1 MLSIS
6 NNVSLPKNNSQFL
19 KTPNS
24 AAAFFDG
31 TNDYIDAS
39 TLGSSISKT
48 AGTISHWVKITA
60 SANNEILFSC
70 SDGTSGNDKIQ
81 TVFMTNTSSGQF
93 QAVYKSGGV
102 ANKAVYNF
110 PSADIVN
117 AGWFHLAMTYTISE
131 ANALTIKLYFNGALQ
146 NTFSGTAD
154 PIAGGVAF
162 DRVILGKNAN
172 ADNSYLQGFI
182 DECAYYTRV
191 LTADEIL
198 RIYNAKGTF
207 NHITQTDVDAADDV
221 NLLKQWLRFG
231 DGGNDF
237 VQDETTGIVDM
248 SNNSLGSEII
258 ANNDFST
265 NEAEDQANL
274 VGGIQFA
281 SWNESPSSGSATFTS
296 ITNGYRRTAVTPT
309 DQVWQQRIYQ
319 NISSSLDIGS
329 VYRFTFTIV
338 SSIDASFVV
347 RVQELG
353 STNIQTPRTATTVLT
368 ANVPVTIDEYFV
380 CTDNT
385 DQYVDIWPSNKLM
398 TEGQYY
404 ELSNLSLTKLQ
415 GNPAFV
421 SGALINQDD
430 NPTTNIDG

>member
-1 MLSIS
+1 MLSVS
-6 NNVSLPKNNSQFL
+6 NNLTLPKNNSQFL

-24 AAAFFDG
+24 ASAFFDG

-60 SANNEILFSC
+60 SSNNEILFSV

-93 QAVYKSGGV
+93 QAVYKSGG
-102 ANKAVYNF
+102 AAKKAVYNF
-110 PSADIVN
+110 PATDIVN
-117 AGWFHLAMTYTISE
+117 AGWFHLAMTYSKVE
-131 ANALTIKLYFNGALQ
+131 EQVTIKLYFNGALQ
-146 NTFSGTAD
+146 NTATETVDTIGEE
-154 PIAGGVAF
+154 IVF

-207 NHITQTDVDAADDV
+207 NHITQTDVDSADDV

-237 VQDETTGIVDM
+237 EQDQTTAIMDMNNNALDSDVIV
-248 SNNSLGSEII
+248 NG
-258 ANNDFST
+258 DFST
-265 NEAEDQANL
+265 SGSITTSSHTL
-274 VGGIQFA
+274 GWSVGG
-281 SWNESPSSGSATFTS
+281 SGDTGSSIVNNQLVLNRPVGEDHDHA
-296 ITNGYRRTAVTPT
+296 
-309 DQVWQQRIYQ
+309 RIYASDG
-319 NISSSLDIGS
+319 SSSRNVKPSDHQGKIYRLQLDIVSNTGS
-329 VYRFTFTIV
+329 GNLRVFTGGAYV
-338 SSIDASFVV
+338 NLPD
-347 RVQELG
+347 
-353 STNIQTPRTATTVLT
+353 STVGTKVF
-368 ANVPVTIDEYFV
+368 YFV
-380 CTDNT
+380 SDNT
-385 DQYVDIWPSNKLM
+385 RLFVMKSE
-398 TEGQYY
+398 TEGAT
-404 ELSNLSLTKLQ
+404 LIIDNVSLKEVQ

-421 SGALINQDD
+421 SGALIGQDD
-430 NPTTNIDG
+430 NPTT

>member
-60 SANNEILFSC
+60 SSNNEILFSV

-102 ANKAVYNF
+102 ANKAVYNY
-110 PSADIVN
+110 PAVDIVG
-117 AGWFHLAMTYTISE
+117 AGWFHLAMTYTITE
-131 ANALTIKLYFNGALQ
+131 ENALTIKLYFNGALQ
-146 NTFSGTAD
+146 NTFSGVAD
-154 PIAGGVAF
+154 TIAEGVAF

-207 NHITQTDVDAADDV
+207 NHITQTDVDSADGV

-237 VQDETTGIVDM
+237 ASDQTTGIVDM
-248 SNNSLGSEII
+248 SNNSLGSELVTDG
-258 ANNDFST
+258 DFSNASSFNLTVGNPTISGGTGNFPDTT
-265 NEAEDQANL
+265 NSFIIQSSVVPASVKVYTLQYEVVESNGDLLRLAGGNSAFGTIALDSS
-274 VGGIQFA
+274 VGLHSTIITSNGSQTSLQFNNA
-281 SWNESPSSGSATFTS
+281 AAFIGK
-296 ITNGYRRTAVTPT
+296 I
-309 DQVWQQRIYQ
+309 D
-319 NISSSLDIGS
+319 NISLKE
-329 VYRFTFTIV
+329 V
-338 SSIDASFVV
+338 
-347 RVQELG
+347 
-353 STNIQTPRTATTVLT
+353 
-368 ANVPVTIDEYFV
+368 
-380 CTDNT
+380 
-385 DQYVDIWPSNKLM
+385 
-398 TEGQYY
+398 
-404 ELSNLSLTKLQ
+404 Q
-415 GNPAFV
+415 GNPAFT

-430 NPTTNIDG
+430 NPTA